1 MKKAAPQHPSFR
13 EALLFW
19 LKLGFISFGGPAGQI
34 AIMHEYLVEKK
45 KWISESKFLHAL
57 NYCMILPGPEAQ
69 QLATYSGW
77 LLHGAKGGL
86 AAGILFILPSIFILL
101 GLSFVYVTFGE
112 TPLLNSILDFLKPAI
127 IAIVILALVKMAT
140 KSLITPMHYILAALA
155 FCCIYFLNVPFPLI
169 VFGAIII
176 GAISIRFFPEAFET
190 HLKDEEVQKNNEAGY
205 VVNQS
210 SELDLKEFSIK
221 RLVFQIIVGLLLW
234 VAPLMIIYWTDI
246 VDFNFWKQLSLFF
259 TKAAFV
265 TFGGAYAVLP
275 YVAQVSVETYGWL
288 TKLQMIDGLAL
299 GETTPG
305 PLIMVLAFVGFMAGY
320 TSFTGNIGMAAL
332 GLGLTTYYTFLP
344 SFLFTF
350 VGAPIIERTQSNT
363 YLKTL
368 FGFATA
374 AVTGVILNL
383 GIYFG
388 KAVIIPSQSVVLWI
402 PLAWTIVSFIALR
415 YLKINMIVWIGV
427 SLIIGL
433 MKFVVIGGQ

>member
-1 MKKAAPQHPSFR
+1 MEKAAPLHPSFR

-19 LKLGFISFGGPAGQI
+19 IKLGFISFGGPAGQI

-77 LLHGAKGGL
+77 LLHGVKGGL
-86 AAGILFILPSIFILL
+86 AAGLLFILPSVFILL
-101 GLSFVYVTFGE
+101 GLSFIYVTFGE
-112 TPLLNSILDFLKPAI
+112 TLVLNSILEFLKPAV
-127 IAIVILALVKMAT
+127 IAIVILALIKIAK
-140 KSLITPMHYILAALA
+140 KSLLTPLHYILAVVA

-169 VFGAIII
+169 VFGALLT
-176 GAISIRFFPEAFET
+176 GALSLYFFPHMFESK
-190 HLKDEEVQKNNEAGY
+190 LKDEELSIDNEAGY
-205 VVNQS
+205 TINQNS
-210 SELDLKEFSIK
+210 VLRGIGFSTK
-221 RLVFQIIVGLLLW
+221 RFVLQIITGLLLW
-234 VAPLMIIYWTDI
+234 VTPLVIIYWSDF
-246 VDFNFWKQLSLFF
+246 VDFTFWKQLALFF

-265 TFGGAYAVLP
+265 TIGGAYAVLP
-275 YVAQVSVETYGWL
+275 YVAQVSVESYQWL

-320 TSFTGNIGMAAL
+320 NSFSGRIGMATL

-344 SFLFTF
+344 SFLFIF
-350 VGAPIIERTQSNT
+350 AGAPLIEKTQSNT

-388 KAVIIPSQSVVLWI
+388 KAVIIPAAPVILWI
-402 PLAWTIVSFIALR
+402 PLVWTIISFIALR
-415 YLKINMIVWIGV
+415 YFKINMIVWIGV
-427 SLIIGL
+427 SLIIGVL
-433 MKFVVIGGQ
+433 KFLLLG